1 MISYE
6 TLSEALND
14 LNKRGFTHNFNIE
27 CDSIECKDL
36 SLKINPSDFEITE
49 FYRFEGDSNPGDE
62 EVVYAITS
70 KDGIKGTLVDA
81 YGIYSGKL
89 TDELLGKLKIDRP

>member
-1 MISYE
+1 MRSYE

-14 LNKRGFTHNFNIE
+14 LNKRGFVHNFNIE
-27 CDSIECKDL
+27 CDSIECKPL
-36 SLKINPSDFEITE
+36 ALKLHPDDFEITE

-70 KDGIKGTLVDA
+70 TGGIKGTIVDA
-81 YGIYSGKL
+81 YGAYSEKL
-89 TDELLGKLKIDRP
+89 TDELLEKLKIDRP

>member
-1 MISYE
+1 MLSYE

-14 LNKRGFTHNFNIE
+14 LNKRGFTHNFNVE
-27 CDSIECKDL
+27 CDSIECQ
-36 SLKINPSDFEITE
+36 SLALKLHPDDFEITE

-70 KDGIKGTLVDA
+70 TGGIKGILVDA
-81 YGIYSGKL
+81 YGVYSEKL
-89 TDELLGKLKIDRP
+89 TDALLIKLKIVRS